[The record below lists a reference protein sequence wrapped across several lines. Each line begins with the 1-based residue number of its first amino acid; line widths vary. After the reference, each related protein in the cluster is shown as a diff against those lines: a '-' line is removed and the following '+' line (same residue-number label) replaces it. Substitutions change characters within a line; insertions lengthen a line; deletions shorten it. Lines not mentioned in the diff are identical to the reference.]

1 MSIIGGT
8 KNFSLTDRLELKFLN
23 SIINICIKSKVWM
36 ITNGFDTGIVQLVGR
51 AIKKAQ
57 LKQSDKV
64 IAIGICKWGSIKD
77 VKALTKQKDP
87 YISETLD
94 KNDDDHKVKSG
105 ECYLEMNHTHYLI
118 PRDLF
123 KDYNEELE
131 IDLKNIL
138 YGDNDLQKRKGLN
151 SKIAKEKDERKLT
164 DALNQVRYCLQPAV
178 RSLITVFNLNS
189 ATDLSDQIFET
200 LEISRDNGE
209 KRNSKQNNN
218 TFNSNRKKK
227 NFMIVEPV
235 SFLELAMDWDCIHV
249 AKEFVLKDS
258 LANIPN
264 LEEAFIRALDK
275 NLPAFVYEF
284 LRLGI
289 EPAEVLFPPIK
300 LSSGQ
305 CRYKKV
311 SGKCLSRGCSDKYD
325 DHDINRACNIVLQQN
340 ELYGYVT
347 CLQVASN
354 ANDKLFISAP
364 SCIEAMINVLYD
376 TLYPEQTSKTNRLSL
391 FIGFISL
398 GILAPEL
405 VQYREMEMDKEIGE
419 SLKPTLEPHGINYSD
434 PYPLEYPRRIK
445 VMPVLSRYICRSEN
459 FHLCVLTKYFY
470 HFACI

>member
-1 MSIIGGT
+1 
-8 KNFSLTDRLELKFLN
+8 
-23 SIINICIKSKVWM
+23 
-36 ITNGFDTGIVQLVGR
+36 
-51 AIKKAQ
+51 
-57 LKQSDKV
+57 
-64 IAIGICKWGSIKD
+64 
-77 VKALTKQKDP
+77 
-87 YISETLD
+87 
-94 KNDDDHKVKSG
+94 
-105 ECYLEMNHTHYLI
+105 

-209 KRNSKQNNN
+209 KRNK
-218 TFNSNRKKK
+218 
-227 NFMIVEPV
+227 PV

-305 CRYKKV
+305 CRYKK
-311 SGKCLSRGCSDKYD
+311 
-325 DHDINRACNIVLQQN
+325 
-340 ELYGYVT
+340 
-347 CLQVASN
+347 
-354 ANDKLFISAP
+354 
-364 SCIEAMINVLYD
+364 
-376 TLYPEQTSKTNRLSL
+376 
-391 FIGFISL
+391 
-398 GILAPEL
+398 
-405 VQYREMEMDKEIGE
+405 
-419 SLKPTLEPHGINYSD
+419 
-434 PYPLEYPRRIK
+434 
-445 VMPVLSRYICRSEN
+445 
-459 FHLCVLTKYFY
+459 
-470 HFACI
+470 

>member
-1 MSIIGGT
+1 
-8 KNFSLTDRLELKFLN
+8 
-23 SIINICIKSKVWM
+23 
-36 ITNGFDTGIVQLVGR
+36 
-51 AIKKAQ
+51 
-57 LKQSDKV
+57 
-64 IAIGICKWGSIKD
+64 
-77 VKALTKQKDP
+77 
-87 YISETLD
+87 
-94 KNDDDHKVKSG
+94 
-105 ECYLEMNHTHYLI
+105 

-209 KRNSKQNNN
+209 KRNK
-218 TFNSNRKKK
+218 
-227 NFMIVEPV
+227 PV

>member
-209 KRNSKQNNN
+209 KRNK
-218 TFNSNRKKK
+218 
-227 NFMIVEPV
+227 PV
-235 SFLELAMDWDCIHV
+235 PVLELAMDWDCIHV

-311 SGKCLSRGCSDKYD
+311 SGKCLSRGCSENLIGDYM
-325 DHDINRACNIVLQQN
+325 H
-340 ELYGYVT
+340 ELYFET
-347 CLQVASN
+347 EEEET
-354 ANDKLFISAP
+354 ND
-364 SCIEAMINVLYD
+364 
-376 TLYPEQTSKTNRLSL
+376 
-391 FIGFISL
+391 
-398 GILAPEL
+398 
-405 VQYREMEMDKEIGE
+405 
-419 SLKPTLEPHGINYSD
+419 
-434 PYPLEYPRRIK
+434 RIK
-445 VMPVLSRYICRSEN
+445 WGLIKSSIQSKSFNYEDFHKKFQSYDEIRRNAQKYIMRDLFLWAILMNYIDMAKVFLSFLNYRICSAWIA
-459 FHLCVLTKYFY
+459 TK
-470 HFACI
+470 I